1 MTGFGPAWL
10 AAIFG
15 VILLCAAAY
24 SIGRIIYARR
34 ARKRTDYE
42 VDASN
47 SLMGISMAGM
57 LLPGLGIVTPG
68 PSTALWIGLWIL
80 AAVWF
85 AISIILRAGRNSSSR
100 VRRHHLPHLIF
111 SLAMV
116 YMLAAGV
123 NPTGSGSGVGDA
135 SAGTQTAAGTS
146 AGMSASGG
154 VAPFVT
160 LDLLFLLFM
169 VGYSVLAVDRLPA
182 LSIAGNGPEIA
193 TAAPTG
199 SVAPGT
205 VAPGTL
211 APTAGSTTSVLTPTV
226 LATTVFAPRLAAGTN
241 IVMAISMGYM
251 LTMMLG

>member
-1 MTGFGPAWL
+1 MTGFGPVWL

-34 ARKRTDYE
+34 TRKRTDYA

-57 LLPGLGIVTPG
+57 LIPGLAIVTPG
-68 PSTALWIGLWIL
+68 PSTVLWIGLWIL
-80 AAVWF
+80 AAAWF
-85 AISIILRAGRNSSSR
+85 AINVILRAGRNSSSG
-100 VRRHHLPHLIF
+100 VRRHHIPHIVF
-111 SLAMV
+111 SVAMV
-116 YMLAAGV
+116 YMLAAGAGT
-123 NPTGSGSGVGDA
+123 PG
-135 SAGTQTAAGTS
+135 AGTQTAAGMGAA
-146 AGMSASGG
+146 AG
-154 VAPFVT
+154 VVPFVT

-193 TAAPTG
+193 TAGPTG
-199 SVAPGT
+199 SVA
-205 VAPGTL
+205 
-211 APTAGSTTSVLTPTV
+211 TPTV